1 MRVISTSNSRPRST
15 FRWNGCAD
23 KNLYK
28 KVTNKQTLLKT
39 IVCIWNINLNLML
52 SFIYI
57 CRLTEFLFDEL
68 ENIQSLFLFDEDFFS
83 LNFSCFYAQRLKL
96 FFFFVFL
103 SIFSSLFFCS
113 FLFSLFSFL
122 IAFPFSFLS
131 SSNFLLIYTPSIS
144 SLASFLSFFFF
155 RILCLLQ
162 CFHFSYYLLFFFSLT
177 SFLFFSSS
185 LFNLFFYV
193 FLFGRLSK

>member
-28 KVTNKQTLLKT
+28 KVINKQTLLKT
-39 IVCIWNINLNLML
+39 IACIRNINLNLML

-83 LNFSCFYAQRLKL
+83 LNFTCFYAQRLKL
-96 FFFFVFL
+96 FFLFLSICFFFVLLFFFVFT
-103 SIFSSLFFCS
+103 S
-113 FLFSLFSFL
+113 FLFLLPFL
-122 IAFPFSFLS
+122 FLS
-131 SSNFLLIYTPSIS
+131 SSNFLFLISTPSLS
-144 SLASFLSFFFF
+144 SLTSFLSFFFF
-155 RILCLLQ
+155 LILCSLQ
-162 CFHFSYYLLFFFSLT
+162 CFHFSSYLLLFSSHFFPSSFFLFFFFT
-177 SFLFFSSS
+177 PFLF
-185 LFNLFFYV
+185 L
-193 FLFGRLSK
+193 LSF